1 MIYGGVA
8 IFCNVSS
15 LQCACSDPI
24 AAVRSRT
31 GSDKVTVTPT
41 ANGPGATIQVQGQ
54 NTDSGKASADIA
66 LTAGEAVEIDVEVTA
81 EDGTTK
87 KEYKIEATEE
97 K

>member
-1 MIYGGVA
+1 
-8 IFCNVSS
+8 
-15 LQCACSDPI
+15 
-24 AAVRSRT
+24 
-31 GSDKVTVTPT
+31 
-41 ANGPGATIQVQGQ
+41 VQGQ